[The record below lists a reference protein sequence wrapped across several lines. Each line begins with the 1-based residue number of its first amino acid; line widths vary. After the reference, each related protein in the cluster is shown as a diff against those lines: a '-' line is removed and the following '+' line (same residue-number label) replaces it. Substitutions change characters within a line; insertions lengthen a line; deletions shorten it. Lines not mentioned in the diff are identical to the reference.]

1 MRLINNIHLELGNYP
16 SYTAGLYHLHRNLQL
31 PTYYKFPKRNLALE
45 LMPKGTHKGAFCC
58 VFQKIKEREEQSMEK
73 MILADNTEI
82 KIQEGASL
90 DRNVVAVEDFSD
102 LKAIAEALT
111 KDGNLDTVK
120 YKSGEQVTGNY
131 EGMKLESPLFTA
143 VDYYADEKKVIAAFG
158 IKEKTKLEKRVDA
171 LEGRADVTEGALQ
184 EMILAQMGG
193 EE

>member
-1 MRLINNIHLELGNYP
+1 
-16 SYTAGLYHLHRNLQL
+16 
-31 PTYYKFPKRNLALE
+31 
-45 LMPKGTHKGAFCC
+45 
-58 VFQKIKEREEQSMEK
+58 MEK